1 MAGNANFGSVLSTT
15 LQNYRPT
22 LEDNI
27 FKRLPL
33 FFYMYEKGRKRMEDG
48 GERIVVPLLYERNST
63 AQSYSAYQSLDVTP
77 QEGVTAAEY
86 TWRQYSV
93 SITISGREE
102 RQNMGESRVINL
114 LDAKTKQAELSLKRV
129 MDIDLFSTNGDSS
142 IGLYGLQQLVDIA
155 PTTDT
160 VGNINRAND
169 TWWRNNSTTSVGSFA
184 ANGLDNMRTMYN
196 TCSNEGQDN
205 VDILLTTQTVFEYY
219 EKVLQ
224 VQERFTDNKMA
235 DGGFTNLK
243 FKDKPLVFDSN
254 CPSGYIYFLNTNY
267 LELVVHSSADL
278 QTSDFVKPNNQD
290 ARTAQILWMGNM
302 VMSNAARQGILSGI
316 TA

>member
-15 LQNYRPT
+15 LQNYRPK

-27 FKRLPL
+27 FKKLPL
-33 FFYMYEKGRKRMEDG
+33 FYYMYEKGRKRMEDG
-48 GERIVVPLLYERNST
+48 GERIIVPLLYERNST
-63 AQSYSAYQSLDVTP
+63 AQSYSAYQQLDVTP
-77 QEGVTAAEY
+77 QEGISAAEY

-93 SITISGREE
+93 TLTISGREE
-102 RQNMGESRVINL
+102 RQNMGDKRVINL
-114 LDAKTKQAELSLKRV
+114 LDAKTTQSELSLKRV

-142 IGLYGLQQLVDIA
+142 TGMYGLQQLVDIS
-155 PTTDT
+155 PSTDT
-160 VGNINRAND
+160 VGNINRATE

-205 VDILLTTQTVFEYY
+205 IDIMMTTQTVLEYY
-219 EKVLQ
+219 EKILQ
-224 VQERFTDNKMA
+224 PQERFTDNKLA

-254 CPSGYIYFLNTNY
+254 CTAGYIYFLNTNY
-267 LELVVHSSADL
+267 LELVVHSSADM
-278 QTSDFVKPNNQD
+278 QTTEFVKPANQD
-290 ARTAQILWMGNM
+290 ARTAQIYWMGNL
-302 VMSNAARQGILSGI
+302 VMSNAARQGVLSGI